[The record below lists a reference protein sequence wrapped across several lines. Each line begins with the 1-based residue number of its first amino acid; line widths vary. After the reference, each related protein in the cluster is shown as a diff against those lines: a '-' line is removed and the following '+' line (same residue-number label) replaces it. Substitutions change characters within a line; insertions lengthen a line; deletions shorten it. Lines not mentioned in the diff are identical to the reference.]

1 MKKLAA
7 ITTMAILATGIVS
20 TQANAKV
27 HTVDKGESLWVIAD
41 KYDTTI
47 EKIKKINKLESNL
60 IVPNQKLEVLVNGKY
75 EVKAGD
81 DLTKIAK
88 KFGVRVSALKQWNH
102 IKSSHDLKAGQLL
115 IIESPVKKK
124 NVKVAPVTTPVSQ
137 AIQTPA
143 APKAATVPQQ
153 TVPQQSAHAAQT
165 QSAHAAQTQSAPK
178 AVQQTQAVQTQ
189 AASQPVQQSAPVQQP
204 ATQQTAAQTG
214 GNSSVDAHLRM
225 IMQRESGGNPTAVNP
240 AGYYGLFQFS
250 PQTWAAVGGTG
261 NPAQASAEEQWKR
274 ARILYTQYGAQH
286 WSTAY

>member
-1 MKKLAA
+1 M
-7 ITTMAILATGIVS
+7 
-20 TQANAKV
+20 
-27 HTVDKGESLWVIAD
+27 
-41 KYDTTI
+41 
-47 EKIKKINKLESNL
+47 
-60 IVPNQKLEVLVNGKY
+60 
-75 EVKAGD
+75 
-81 DLTKIAK
+81 
-88 KFGVRVSALKQWNH
+88 
-102 IKSSHDLKAGQLL
+102 
-115 IIESPVKKK
+115 KKK
-124 NVKVAPVTTPVSQ
+124 NVKVAPVTTPVAQ
-137 AIQTPA
+137 AVQTS

-153 TVPQQSAHAAQT
+153 AVPQ

-225 IMQRESGGNPTAVNP
+225 IMQRESGGNPAAVNP

>member
-124 NVKVAPVTTPVSQ
+124 NVKVAPVITPVAQ
-137 AIQTPA
+137 AVQTS

-153 TVPQQSAHAAQT
+153 AVPQ

-178 AVQQTQAVQTQ
+178 AVQQTQSVQTQ

-225 IMQRESGGNPTAVNP
+225 IMQRESGGNPAAVNP